1 MADDGVLH
9 RAYQH
14 ARAFLTTL
22 PDRPVGPPVPAQK
35 LASLTGPLPE
45 IGIDPTEVIDVL
57 VRAAEPGLVAS
68 AGPRYFGFV
77 IGGSLPGAL
86 AADWLT
92 STWDQNAA
100 LYVSSP
106 AAAVIEDVA
115 ASWLLDLLG
124 LPATS
129 SVGFVT
135 GAMMANFTALASARH
150 EVLARVGW
158 DVEERG
164 LMGAPP
170 IHVVIGEEAH
180 VTVTRSLGLLGL
192 GRARA
197 TRVPADEQG
206 RMRAGPLRETLAS
219 LAGPT
224 IVSAQAGNVSTGA
237 FDPFAELADAAREHG
252 AWLHVDGAFGLW
264 AAASPA
270 LRHLVSGAL
279 QADSWALD
287 AHKWLNVPYD
297 NGIVVVAHPQSHR
310 AATSMTA
317 AYLVRSSEAARDP
330 SDWVPEA
337 SRRARGV
344 TVYAALR
351 TLGRRGVAELV
362 DRNCRLAIQ
371 MADTLRQTS
380 GIDIL
385 NEVVLN
391 QVLVRFQSRGAGD
404 SDALTRAVITRVQQ
418 EGTCWA
424 GGTTWHGVAAM
435 RISVSGWSTTRAD
448 IARSAAAITAAYAR
462 ERKSMRGG

>member
-14 ARAFLTTL
+14 ARAFLNTL
-22 PDRPVGPPVPAQK
+22 PDRPVGPPVPAQR
-35 LASLTGPLPE
+35 LTSLTGPLPE
-45 IGIDPTEVIDVL
+45 MGIDPDEVIDNL
-57 VRAAEPGLVAS
+57 VRGAEPGLVAS

-77 IGGSLPGAL
+77 IGGSLPAAL

-92 STWDQNAA
+92 SAWDQDAV
-100 LYVSSP
+100 LYVTSP

-115 ASWLLDLLG
+115 ASWVLDLLG
-124 LPATS
+124 LPPTS

-164 LMGAPP
+164 LIGAPP

-192 GRARA
+192 GRGRV

-206 RMRAGPLRETLAS
+206 RMRADALRETLAS
-219 LAGPT
+219 REGPT
-224 IVSAQAGNVSTGA
+224 IVCAQAGNVNTGA
-237 FDPFAELADAAREHG
+237 FDPFAEIADAVQEHG
-252 AWLHVDGAFGLW
+252 AWLHIDGAFGLW

-270 LRHLVSGAL
+270 LRRRVSGAIR
-279 QADSWALD
+279 ADSWAVD

-310 AATSMTA
+310 AATAMTA
-317 AYLVRSSEAARDP
+317 AYLAQSSGDARDP
-330 SDWVPEA
+330 SDWVPES

-351 TLGRRGVAELV
+351 TLGRRGVADLI
-362 DRNCRLAIQ
+362 DRTCGLAVY
-371 MADTLRQTS
+371 MANTLRQTS
-380 GIDIL
+380 GIEIL

-391 QVLVRFQSRGAGD
+391 QILVRFQPRGAGQAD
-404 SDALTRAVITRVQQ
+404 PLTRAVVSRVQQ
-418 EGTCWA
+418 EGTCWT
-424 GGTTWHGVAAM
+424 GGTTWHGLAAM
-435 RISVSGWSTTRAD
+435 RISVSGWSTARED
-448 IARSAAAITAAYAR
+448 IARSAAAITAAYTR
-462 ERKSMRGG
+462 ERESMRGG

>member
-1 MADDGVLH
+1 MADDGPLH

-14 ARAFLTTL
+14 ARAFLSTL
-22 PDRPVGPPVPAQK
+22 PNRPVGPPVPAQT
-35 LASLTGPLPE
+35 LTSLTGPLPE
-45 IGIDPTEVIDVL
+45 TGNDPEEVIDEL
-57 VRAAEPGLVAS
+57 VRGAEPGLVAS

-77 IGGSLPGAL
+77 IGGSLPAAL

-100 LYVSSP
+100 LYVTSP

-115 ASWLLDLLG
+115 ASWVLDILG

-135 GAMMANFTALASARH
+135 GGMMANFSALASARH

-164 LMGAPP
+164 LIGAPP

-192 GRARA
+192 GRARV
-197 TRVPADEQG
+197 TRVPADQQG

-219 LAGPT
+219 RAGPT
-224 IVSAQAGNVSTGA
+224 IVCAQAGNVNTGA
-237 FDPFAELADAAREHG
+237 FDPFAEIADAVRDHG
-252 AWLHVDGAFGLW
+252 AWLHIDGAFGLW
-264 AAASPA
+264 AAVSPA
-270 LRHLVSGAL
+270 LRQLVSGVIR
-279 QADSWALD
+279 ADSWALD

-310 AATSMTA
+310 AAMAMTA
-317 AYLVRSSEAARDP
+317 AYLVRSSGAARDP
-330 SDWVPEA
+330 SDWVPES

-351 TLGRRGVAELV
+351 TLGRRGVADLV
-362 DRNCRLAIQ
+362 ERTCGLAVN
-371 MADTLRQTS
+371 MADTLRQTPD
-380 GIDIL
+380 IEIL

-391 QVLVRFQSRGAGD
+391 QVLVRFHPRGAAEA
-404 SDALTRAVITRVQQ
+404 DALTRAVITRVQQ
-418 EGTCWA
+418 EGTCWV
-424 GGTTWHGVAAM
+424 GGTTWHELAAM
-435 RISVSGWSTTRAD
+435 RISVSGWSTTRED
-448 IARSAAAITAAYAR
+448 IARSAAAISAAYAR
-462 ERKSMRGG
+462 ERERTRGG

>member
-14 ARAFLTTL
+14 ARAFLNTL
-22 PDRPVGPPVPAQK
+22 PDRPVGPPVSAET

-45 IGIDPTEVIDVL
+45 IGIDPAEVIDDL
-57 VRAAEPGLVAS
+57 VGGAEPGLVAS

-77 IGGSLPGAL
+77 IGGSLPAAL

-92 STWDQNAA
+92 STWDQNAG

-115 ASWLLDLLG
+115 ASWVLDILG

-164 LMGAPP
+164 LIGAPP
-170 IHVVIGEEAH
+170 VHVVIGEEAH
-180 VTVTRSLGLLGL
+180 VTITRALGLLGL
-192 GRARA
+192 GRARV

-206 RMRAGPLRETLAS
+206 RMRAASLRETLAS
-219 LAGPT
+219 LAGPI
-224 IVSAQAGNVSTGA
+224 IVCAQAGNVNTGA
-237 FDPFAELADAAREHG
+237 FDPFAEIADAVRDHG

-270 LRHLVSGAL
+270 LRHLVSGAIR
-279 QADSWALD
+279 ADSWALD

-297 NGIVVVAHPQSHR
+297 NGIVAVAHPQSHR
-310 AATSMTA
+310 AATSMAA
-317 AYLVRSSEAARDP
+317 AYLVRGSGAVRDP
-330 SDWVPEA
+330 SDWVPES

-351 TLGRRGVAELV
+351 ALGRRGVADLV
-362 DRNCRLAIQ
+362 ERDCGLAVH

-380 GIDIL
+380 GIEIH

-391 QVLVRFQSRGAGD
+391 QVLVRFHPRGTGD
-404 SDALTRAVITRVQQ
+404 ADALTRAVISRVQQ

-424 GGTTWHGVAAM
+424 GGTTWHGLAAM
-435 RISVSGWSTTRAD
+435 RISVSGWSTTRED
-448 IARSAAAITAAYAR
+448 ITRSAAAITTAYAR
-462 ERKSMRGG
+462 ERERTGGG

>member
-1 MADDGVLH
+1 MADDGALH

-14 ARAFLTTL
+14 ARAFLNTL
-22 PDRPVGPPVPAQK
+22 PDRPVGPPVPAPT
-35 LASLTGPLPE
+35 LTSLTGPLPE
-45 IGIDPTEVIDVL
+45 IGIDPAEVIDEL
-57 VRAAEPGLVAS
+57 VRGAERGLVAS

-77 IGGSLPGAL
+77 IGGSLPAAL

-100 LYVSSP
+100 FYVTSP
-106 AAAVIEDVA
+106 AAAVIEDVV
-115 ASWLLDLLG
+115 ASWVLDILG

-164 LMGAPP
+164 LIGAPP
-170 IHVVIGEEAH
+170 VHVVIGEEVH

-192 GRARA
+192 GRARV

-206 RMRAGPLRETLAS
+206 RMCAGPLRETLAS
-219 LAGPT
+219 RDGPM
-224 IVSAQAGNVSTGA
+224 IVCAQAGNVNTGA
-237 FDPFAELADAAREHG
+237 FDPFAEIADAVRDHG

-264 AAASPA
+264 AAASPTF
-270 LRHLVSGAL
+270 RHLVSGAIR
-279 QADSWALD
+279 ADSWALD

-310 AATSMTA
+310 ATTSMTA
-317 AYLVRSSEAARDP
+317 AYLVRNAGGARDP
-330 SDWVPEA
+330 SDWVPES

-351 TLGRRGVAELV
+351 TLGRFGVADLV
-362 DRNCRLAIQ
+362 DRTCDLAVQ
-371 MADTLRQTS
+371 MADTLRHTS
-380 GIDIL
+380 GIEIL

-391 QVLVRFQSRGAGD
+391 QVLVRFHPRGAGD
-404 SDALTRAVITRVQQ
+404 ADALNRAVISRVQQ

-424 GGTTWHGVAAM
+424 GGTTWHGLAAM
-435 RISVSGWSTTRAD
+435 RISVSGWSTTRED
-448 IARSAAAITAAYAR
+448 IARSAAAIIAAYGR
-462 ERKSMRGG
+462 ERESVRGG